1 MMASTSQ
8 IFPTVIGIDWKSSNI
23 VEDHGVY
30 AMVGR
35 LTGPARTPVRR
46 FAPRPRS
53 RIFLGR
59 INSDNRLLEYK
70 FFLYFL
76 AGFTR
81 IYPDNPE
88 SPKTAP

>member
-8 IFPTVIGIDWKSSNI
+8 IFPKVIGIDWKSSNI

-30 AMVGR
+30 AIVGR
-35 LTGPARTPVRR
+35 LTGPARTPVRPATT
-46 FAPRPRS
+46 FQD
-53 RIFLGR
+53 FLCR

-88 SPKTAP
+88 SPKTAR